1 MQGVWRRGETLTSPA
16 AAAAAVLI
24 KVILASSASSDI
36 QFSLHSAG
44 YQTAMGHTSS
54 PLA

>member
-36 QFSLHSAG
+36 QFSLHFVWLSNG
-44 YQTAMGHTSS
+44 
-54 PLA
+54 LATH

>member
-16 AAAAAVLI
+16 AAATAVLI

-36 QFSLHSAG
+36 
-44 YQTAMGHTSS
+44 SS
-54 PLA
+54 PFHFGWLSNSHAAH